1 MGVCLAETR
10 RAERAAD
17 RAGGNVVS
25 AEIQDRF
32 ALMKRILDIGHTDL
46 RLFLKHKSAY
56 VWLFVVPLAFVY
68 FMGFANRGGN
78 KPYNRTP
85 PVLIENADTNFLGR
99 IFLDELN
106 AQNMWLLSPTN
117 KEPAARI
124 IRIPPGFTGN
134 ALQFKQTKLKF
145 LKGEDS
151 GEADNA
157 LIEVRLVRALI
168 AMNGHLLEAA
178 TQTNEAAPFAE
189 KQLREIMARPNP
201 VSLNAKFAGRKPLPS
216 GFNFSLPG
224 NLVMYLMMNLL
235 IFGGATIAAERRN
248 GVIKRLMV
256 HPVARLEIVMG
267 KIYGLML
274 LGVVQILF
282 FLAVGKFLFHVNLGA
297 NLPGV
302 TLTLL
307 VFAWVAGSLGVLVG
321 SLSAAEDRVT
331 GICVLASLLMAAL
344 GGCWWPLEI
353 GPPVMKTIALCTP
366 TGWALQALHQLISF
380 GSGLGAVMTPLA
392 VLLAFGAAAN
402 LLAARFFKS

>member
-1 MGVCLAETR
+1 
-10 RAERAAD
+10 
-17 RAGGNVVS
+17 
-25 AEIQDRF
+25 
-32 ALMKRILDIGHTDL
+32 MKRILDIGHTDL

-56 VWLFVVPLAFVY
+56 IWLFVVPLAFVY
-68 FMGFANRGGN
+68 FMGFAARGPG

-85 PVLIENADTNFLGR
+85 PVLLENADTNFLSR

-106 AQNMWLLSPTN
+106 AQNMWLVSPTN
-117 KEPAARI
+117 REAAARI
-124 IRIPPGFTGN
+124 IRIPAEFTTN
-134 ALQFKQTKLKF
+134 ATQLKQTKLQF
-145 LKGEDS
+145 LSGQDS
-151 GEADNA
+151 GDADAA

-178 TQTNEAAPFAE
+178 SGTNSLESLSEA
-189 KQLREIMARPNP
+189 QLREIMTRPNP
-201 VSLNAKFAGRKPLPS
+201 VSLKARFAGRQPVPS

-235 IFGGATIAAERRN
+235 IFGGSTVAAERRN

-256 HPVARLEIVMG
+256 HPVTRFELVMG

-282 FLAVGKFLFHVNLGA
+282 FLAAGKIVFHVNLGA
-297 NLPGV
+297 NLPAV

-321 SLSAAEDRVT
+321 SLLAAEDRVR

-353 GPPVMKTIALCTP
+353 GPPSLKIIALCTP
-366 TGWALQALHQLISF
+366 AGWALQALHRLISF
-380 GSGLGAVMTPLA
+380 GSGLGAVLTPLA
-392 VLLAFGAAAN
+392 VLLAFGATAN
-402 LLAARFFKS
+402 LLAARFFRS